1 MNHQTRTSSNTNKA
15 TTNTTTSKSPVP
27 VPVPVAVSMPDPM
40 SVSPTNVST
49 LLNSTTKTSKNN
61 TTNIYAQV
69 RPNNSPN
76 PNKPHHNHKS
86 KRFKGKPIITEVPE
100 LLELCTQFIASK
112 NVTGLAMIARQ
123 RGLPPALRYKIWPIL
138 LKYHPFVQSPFI
150 EPDEEDED
158 DDEDNEEDENGR
170 KRIPIDQIKFDLRKY
185 LRNAERYKPKVL
197 TSELKDLFEIQD
209 KIFEVILNA
218 IVKFLKKWGTIVN
231 YNSGLTW
238 IALGLAEW
246 VPPLPN
252 SQFVLCGKDDV
263 AKNGTKLRN
272 VYDSYFE
279 KMEYTNGSGEYCS
292 SLNSASSFNSAINT
306 PSQLSTSPNSVHSY
320 NTTSNSSSSAA
331 ASTNSSSNDYSL
343 DSSSYPFKPMSFAEV
358 FERMVL
364 VILHVPDP
372 SKLRQKQR
380 RQRKEKEKQKQ
391 KEQQQQQQQPSTSS
405 SQQQAKYYNAY
416 HNSRAKYNNQLN
428 IEKRYTELPKNGGS
442 IEDRI
447 SFFLYCFRK
456 LLPELHK
463 FLSDEDCLKGDWL
476 IWWLKYCGSKVFS
489 RYDRSRV
496 WDLLLGYRVNC
507 YKFEKDL
514 SELNELSDVNVA
526 LLGPDIFWNPLDLD
540 SFALS
545 SHSHSSGSTSSNGS
559 DSHGHHSH
567 SSHHNHSSS
576 STFTRHR
583 SSSIKTLLDHL
594 SITTPTLSSINPSS
608 SSTNQN
614 ADVEPIKQLPYSE
627 MDPHVQFIFI
637 ALAFLKS
644 KEFAIMEL
652 DQSDIKQL
660 LSNVSSLRT
669 SEFKSIFGS
678 SNNTNNTNNNSKSVA
693 STSATTSTPV
703 STAPGSV
710 YAGSVHSSHSAPSAH
725 SAHSVSS
732 TAGGTVGV
740 EQQSNLD
747 PHSALVTP
755 TSAPLS
761 STTTNAY
768 DPGSTTRSITSSEA
782 SFCGS
787 AVVGVSA
794 SGSAG
799 TGNGNGT
806 GAGSAAYSHHLHHQ
820 SKKSNRDIENIIVE
834 AGELWRKFAYME
846 SIEEEDED

>member
-1 MNHQTRTSSNTNKA
+1 
-15 TTNTTTSKSPVP
+15 
-27 VPVPVAVSMPDPM
+27 
-40 SVSPTNVST
+40 
-49 LLNSTTKTSKNN
+49 
-61 TTNIYAQV
+61 
-69 RPNNSPN
+69 
-76 PNKPHHNHKS
+76 
-86 KRFKGKPIITEVPE
+86 
-100 LLELCTQFIASK
+100 
-112 NVTGLAMIARQ
+112 
-123 RGLPPALRYKIWPIL
+123 
-138 LKYHPFVQSPFI
+138 
-150 EPDEEDED
+150 
-158 DDEDNEEDENGR
+158 
-170 KRIPIDQIKFDLRKY
+170 
-185 LRNAERYKPKVL
+185 
-197 TSELKDLFEIQD
+197 
-209 KIFEVILNA
+209 
-218 IVKFLKKWGTIVN
+218 
-231 YNSGLTW
+231 
-238 IALGLAEW
+238 
-246 VPPLPN
+246 
-252 SQFVLCGKDDV
+252 
-263 AKNGTKLRN
+263 
-272 VYDSYFE
+272 
-279 KMEYTNGSGEYCS
+279 MEYTNASGEYPS

-306 PSQLSTSPNSVHSY
+306 PSQLSTSPNSVDSY

-380 RQRKEKEKQKQ
+380 RQQKEKEKQKQ
-391 KEQQQQQQQPSTSS
+391 KEQQQQQHPSSYS

-442 IEDRI
+442 IEDRV
-447 SFFLYCFRK
+447 SFFLYCLRK

-496 WDLLLGYRVNC
+496 WDLLLGYRVNF

-514 SELNELSDVNVA
+514 AELNELSDVNVA

-545 SHSHSSGSTSSNGS
+545 SNSRSSGSTSSNGS
-559 DSHGHHSH
+559 DSHRHS

-594 SITTPTLSSINPSS
+594 SITTPTLSSINP
-608 SSTNQN
+608 STNQN

-669 SEFKSIFGS
+669 SEFKAIFGPSPS
-678 SNNTNNTNNNSKSVA
+678 SNNTICTNNNCKSVGP
-693 STSATTSTPV
+693 TPV
-703 STAPGSV
+703 
-710 YAGSVHSSHSAPSAH
+710 YW
-725 SAHSVSS
+725 
-732 TAGGTVGV
+732 
-740 EQQSNLD
+740 
-747 PHSALVTP
+747 
-755 TSAPLS
+755 
-761 STTTNAY
+761 Y
-768 DPGSTTRSITSSEA
+768 
-782 SFCGS
+782 
-787 AVVGVSA
+787 
-794 SGSAG
+794 
-799 TGNGNGT
+799 
-806 GAGSAAYSHHLHHQ
+806 
-820 SKKSNRDIENIIVE
+820 
-834 AGELWRKFAYME
+834 
-846 SIEEEDED
+846 